1 MVDCEV
7 FKKYLNTA
15 RNFNY
20 RNGLVCTDIGDGY
33 AEFEVEL
40 SQWSMNSQNIAHG
53 SLIFALCDE
62 AAGIA
67 ASASGRSTVTQ
78 CANINFLRP
87 GLSGKLYARSTR
99 IREGRQTALYET
111 VVTDEAGKLLAKA
124 TITFF
129 YTGRE
134 VKISEDGA
142 ELHHN

>member
-1 MVDCEV
+1 MVDCEA
-7 FKKYLNTA
+7 FKRYLNTA

-67 ASASGRSTVTQ
+67 AAASGRSAVTQ

-87 GLSGKLYARSTR
+87 AQSGKLLARATR

-111 VVTDEAGKLLAKA
+111 VVKNEDGKLLAKA

-129 YTGRE
+129 YTGRQ
-134 VKISEDGA
+134 VVISETGMEA
-142 ELHHN
+142 K